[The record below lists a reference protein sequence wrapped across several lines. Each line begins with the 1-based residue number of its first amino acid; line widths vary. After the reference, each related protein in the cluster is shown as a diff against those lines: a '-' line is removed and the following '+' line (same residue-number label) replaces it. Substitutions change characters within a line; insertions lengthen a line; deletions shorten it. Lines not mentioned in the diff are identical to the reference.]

1 MKPVLAGLQPALLV
15 PRSLMIVY
23 LHKSY
28 KLIILI
34 VLLISSRD

>member
-1 MKPVLAGLQPALLV
+1 MKPVLVGYSRLLV